1 MKAVETMAT
10 AAANRKN
17 SRGRDMSLEL
27 ASRLF
32 DWSSIALAIG
42 ACIVFVATAAI
53 VWLGIV
59 KEHHWD
65 LLREHAN
72 EKIAAVGLEAA
83 KANAELGAAQADIA
97 KANAQIAA
105 ANEVAA
111 KAHERAAA
119 LVLKKSTHRSFLSRM
134 NGIRCERYLCW
145 VKPCTVAFA
154 P

>member
-1 MKAVETMAT
+1 
-10 AAANRKN
+10 
-17 SRGRDMSLEL
+17 MSLEL

-119 LVLKKSTHRSFLSRM
+119 LVLKKSTRRSFLSRM